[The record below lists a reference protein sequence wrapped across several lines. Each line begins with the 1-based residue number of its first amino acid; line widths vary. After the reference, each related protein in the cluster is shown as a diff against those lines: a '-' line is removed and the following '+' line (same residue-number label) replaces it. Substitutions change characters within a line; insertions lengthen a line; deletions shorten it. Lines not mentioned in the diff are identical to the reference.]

1 MIFFEGTHRR
11 QLDGS
16 PLASENCT
24 PTSGANGLR
33 ASSGGRLDKS
43 GGELRAL
50 IPKDK
55 ETDPKTPGWSLGDL
69 KRAMD
74 GLKVPYKNKPGTW
87 ADVEATLRSGL
98 FVVLQGDS
106 DQFPGGTC
114 SANFK
119 GDHCVGL
126 HPGDLGDGTWLLA
139 DPLCP
144 SRRREKREVLQAYA
158 EKFAKGKK
166 LTFGVF
172 TTPVPQEDD
181 MKITAIKGEDWT
193 PGPKDAPARRPFRSR
208 PERTNEAIV
217 GHIEIGQ
224 IVRTIAEVE
233 AGGEKWRLTEIGGQS
248 VYLLRS
254 DFDPLFQGGDPA
266 VDKKLSDYIART
278 GG

>member
-1 MIFFEGTHRR
+1 MSFFEGTHRK

-16 PLASENCT
+16 PLADENCT

-50 IPKDK
+50 IPVEEEFDS
-55 ETDPKTPGWSLGDL
+55 KTPGWSLVDL
-69 KRAMD
+69 KNAMA
-74 GLKVPYKNKPGTW
+74 GLKVPYKNKSGTW
-87 ADVEATLRSGL
+87 ADVEATLRSGQ

-158 EKFAKGKK
+158 EKFAKGRKI
-166 LTFGVF
+166 TFGVF

-181 MKITAIKGEDWT
+181 MKITAIKGEDWKPREDP
-193 PGPKDAPARRPFRSR
+193 PGVSNAVVR
-208 PERTNEAIV
+208 AIPDRAAAFSV
-217 GHIEIGQ
+217 RLPLETVI
-224 IVRTIAEVE
+224 RTIAELD
-233 AGGEKWRLTEIGGQS
+233 AGGEHWRLTEHAGAPAF
-248 VYLLRS
+248 LLRS
-254 DFDPLFQGGDPA
+254 DLVPLKQGGDLA
-266 VDKKLSDYIART
+266 VDQKLSDYIART